1 MSLIWGG
8 KLNNKLS
15 NATSLV
21 SKINFANT
29 YGRMQYSIKAYPS
42 PALTRE
48 EWEIVFKILG
58 SIFRK
63 ENNKHYDVEPED
75 YDGTS
80 WILDSSYISNLP
92 QDFKEA
98 FMKRYAE
105 RPVLFNGIDDI
116 IDEKGSE
123 TWTYDYDRY
132 HFGTKFESSYL
143 KISSLKLNGYES
155 LEDHYDSQGNLKDG
169 HEKWYE
175 AKAMPE
181 YVIYRIRQEISELK
195 HLGEIETTIGDFEV
209 IDRMEKCLVDKKG
222 GLVINGQEQ
231 LNNLFRYYADDRS
244 ETYSIY
250 YDAKTMLPLVHVKD
264 NKIIQRNI
272 DNFDYEAGGNIY
284 TLYGNTEDGRSRIKS
299 LFRGTVNINE
309 TFTRAEILSQDPDA
323 PLETTLGNTF
333 DESIRRDIA
342 ARLTNKYPGKFFTKD
357 DIQDYSVI
365 YRGPVEGEDFT
376 GNTIKLMLEYK
387 DVGTDN
393 GDFRIKYG
401 TVFYKWTRTVKYK
414 EYEDDSILGHTFTID
429 AETFPEDYMI
439 VGETYIRNQKTGKDQ
454 RYQITIFKANVSSDT
469 SITLQADGEPTT
481 FSMNID
487 VLVPENDIMME
498 MKQIDVEED
507 RFGGG
512 TRIVPISSQYT
523 YTHAIDDDGI
533 VETPLNNNEIY

>member
-1 MSLIWGG
+1 MNLFEKYGIKEVADVVFYSINQVGDNEVIYTPVLYLDTLKVSTYEKNAESTYATGGLKNKRLIKWNFGKNITLALEDALFSPASMSLIWGG

-42 PALTRE
+42 PALTKD

-92 QDFKEA
+92 QNFKEA

-105 RPVLFNGIDDI
+105 RPTLFNGIDDI

-143 KISSLKLNGYES
+143 KVSTLKLNGYES
-155 LEDHYDSQGNLKDG
+155 LEDHYDSQGNLKAG
-169 HEKWYE
+169 HERWYE

-222 GLVINGQEQ
+222 GLVING
-231 LNNLFRYYADDRS
+231 
-244 ETYSIY
+244 
-250 YDAKTMLPLVHVKD
+250 
-264 NKIIQRNI
+264 
-272 DNFDYEAGGNIY
+272 
-284 TLYGNTEDGRSRIKS
+284 
-299 LFRGTVNINE
+299 
-309 TFTRAEILSQDPDA
+309 
-323 PLETTLGNTF
+323 
-333 DESIRRDIA
+333 
-342 ARLTNKYPGKFFTKD
+342 
-357 DIQDYSVI
+357 
-365 YRGPVEGEDFT
+365 
-376 GNTIKLMLEYK
+376 
-387 DVGTDN
+387 
-393 GDFRIKYG
+393 
-401 TVFYKWTRTVKYK
+401 
-414 EYEDDSILGHTFTID
+414 
-429 AETFPEDYMI
+429 
-439 VGETYIRNQKTGKDQ
+439 
-454 RYQITIFKANVSSDT
+454 
-469 SITLQADGEPTT
+469 
-481 FSMNID
+481 
-487 VLVPENDIMME
+487 
-498 MKQIDVEED
+498 
-507 RFGGG
+507 
-512 TRIVPISSQYT
+512 
-523 YTHAIDDDGI
+523 
-533 VETPLNNNEIY
+533 